1 MDSRPGARAVFA
13 GALIIVLAMASIV
26 YVQLDLTK
34 IDMSACDVTLLREGS
49 WSVMKLVNRV
59 LGAFVE
65 VNSCMCVPCAGWL
78 AFGLD
83 GKVADVIGAD
93 MQCEYSVPSP
103 SSFPSF
109 DESLDGV
116 WSEA

>member
-26 YVQLDLTK
+26 YLQLDLTQ
-34 IDMSACDVTLLREGS
+34 IDLSACDLTLPREES

-65 VNSCMCVPCAGWL
+65 VNSYMHC
-78 AFGLD
+78 
-83 GKVADVIGAD
+83 
-93 MQCEYSVPSP
+93 QSRVPSPPP
-103 SSFPSF
+103 SSFPGFF